1 MNCALAASVRKRGVL
16 SRGSWDARIDDRM
29 IVDPTDL
36 LSDRMHGMAPFTG
49 TDLDALLRGFG
60 VETVVLSGISTNIAL
75 PGAATEA
82 VALGYNVVLAE
93 DCTAGGTPESHE
105 AQLRLHLPLLA
116 TISDSRAIAESL
128 TAMRQA
134 AAV

>member
-1 MNCALAASVRKRGVL
+1 MQPIRGLDRAQTAALLISERQNAMTNSAA
-16 SRGSWDARIDDRM
+16 A
-29 IVDPTDL
+29 
-36 LSDRMHGMAPFTG
+36 DRMHGMAAFTG

-60 VETVVLSGISTNIAL
+60 VETIVLSGISTNIAP

-105 AQLRLHLPLLA
+105 AQLGLHLPLLA